1 MPKIQMVCGVP
12 CEILEERIEQG
23 IFWENDKVR
32 DKLADCYNM
41 VVRPDT
47 GDILMVWNE
56 YRGINGATPLMGI
69 SREDDVL
76 NAKIARSLTSLA
88 RRLAKETV

>member
-23 IFWENDKVR
+23 IFWQNHKVR
-32 DKLADCYNM
+32 DKLHVDYLL
-41 VVRPDT
+41 VIRPDT

-56 YRGINGATPLMGI
+56 YKGHTVPLMGL
-69 SREDDVL
+69 DDEL
-76 NAKIARSLTSLA
+76 NAKIERSLRKLA